1 MKLIVLIVISVAYCG
16 ASPGNTADS
25 EVYKV
30 IPTVEFT
37 GEGKMSLGV
46 ALSLLEAMWSD
57 FTQRI
62 QMDILIDDENA
73 SLDSNLPV
81 YVRIYENLDC
91 ESIFGYL
98 ETFIAQKNANVAVG
112 PAEFQNFCQHL
123 LQFSIATT
131 ELLHEWQNWTYPSN
145 SQAPVKF
152 GTNQLLR
159 LCIRARE
166 QFEHLIYTLTK
177 YSQSGTRIFRQI
189 ERNYKPRGYTR
200 DSREYIRSLAKLIT
214 QKQKQKCVLEGDFWR
229 MSQYGTSYINN
240 KYFFR
245 MLTVG
250 VRLQR

>member
-1 MKLIVLIVISVAYCG
+1 M
-16 ASPGNTADS
+16 DS
-25 EVYKV
+25 N
-30 IPTVEFT
+30 
-37 GEGKMSLGV
+37 
-46 ALSLLEAMWSD
+46 SLLVYAEIYKTSD
-57 FTQRI
+57 F
-62 QMDILIDDENA
+62 EFF
-73 SLDSNLPV
+73 
-81 YVRIYENLDC
+81 
-91 ESIFGYL
+91 FGYL
-98 ETFIAQKNANVAVG
+98 EEFIAQKNANVAV
-112 PAEFQNFCQHL
+112 ETVDFHNSSQHL

-145 SQAPVKF
+145 SQAQVKF